1 MKKFA
6 VVVLSFLF
14 LSFISS
20 AFGAEGAMKHEGSCS
35 GTLLDGSPVSFN
47 YYSDFD
53 GCTDKSKS
61 AVTFTSGLEG
71 LLTGERS
78 FSKSKDNY
86 KFNGYKISFPDS
98 TGNTSGSFTY
108 TDANGERQ
116 TVELACE
123 VRDYTYGDC

>member
-1 MKKFA
+1 MKFL
-6 VVVLSFLF
+6 VVVISFFF
-14 LSFISS
+14 LNIISIAHAS
-20 AFGAEGAMKHEGSCS
+20 EGAMKQEGSCA

-53 GCTDKSKS
+53 GCADKSKS

-71 LLTGERS
+71 LITGERS

-86 KFNGYKISFPDS
+86 NFTGHKISFPDS

-108 TDANGERQ
+108 TDPNGVKQ
-116 TVELACE
+116 TVELACD
-123 VRDYTYGDC
+123 VRDYEYVDC